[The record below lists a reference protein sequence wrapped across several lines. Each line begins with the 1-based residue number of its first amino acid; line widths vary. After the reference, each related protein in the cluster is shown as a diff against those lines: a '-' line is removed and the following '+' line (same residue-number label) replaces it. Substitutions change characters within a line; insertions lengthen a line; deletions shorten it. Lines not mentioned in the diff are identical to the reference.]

1 MINRNKWF
9 IPPVNIVCVSI
20 KYHDMNDVVDF
31 LVLKH
36 NYEASVQVTE
46 DVKKVIFLM
55 AGPLRPP
62 PPRAEW
68 QPEPSNKLK
77 LKFQKSCLF

>member
-1 MINRNKWF
+1 MIY
-9 IPPVNIVCVSI
+9 PPCLYCMCVSI

-62 PPRAEW
+62 PLVLNDSLNRAT
-68 QPEPSNKLK
+68 N
-77 LKFQKSCLF
+77 